1 MPVVEESIESETR
14 RAPQA
19 EERVGRD
26 VDTSGTEA
34 VLARVDGE
42 EEMTGAVDIGV
53 SRFVEVFRLRS
64 DGASGGEGQCESVRL
79 SSCDDDD
86 AAAETTPP
94 ARLSQEVISPC
105 RRASVVAKLRLF
117 DELAAPTSSEEDDGG
132 SAGERTRK
140 SVVFVATLLLSLFVL
155 GSSVLLLAGS
165 YGGMPPKPNDEDV
178 PRRRVNIGRYIDFQR

>member
-1 MPVVEESIESETR
+1 MGNCISSNEKLEMPVVEESIESETR

-53 SRFVEVFRLRS
+53 SRFVEVFRLQS

-79 SSCDDDD
+79 S
-86 AAAETTPP
+86 
-94 ARLSQEVISPC
+94 QEVLSPC